1 MTEPTART
9 EPTADPATGITA
21 DNVPVAV
28 ETVETATGAAE
39 PAETAIEAVE
49 LSVESAGI
57 TVETANGAAEPT
69 ADPATGAAELSVGSA
84 GINVETA
91 TAPADHAREGATA
104 PAAGNSAEPAESVAP
119 AVKPATEATAETASE
134 ATAPAAENS
143 AEPAESV
150 DPVGKPA
157 TEATV
162 ETASEAT
169 APAADNATASMESI
183 DHIDHIDAAHDDLT
197 ESFAADPI
205 PLAVAD
211 DAPIDPSAS
220 AAESP
225 SASAAESPSA
235 GKSFFLSDVVVTRID
250 GVRSRESKRD
260 MNYFYCRPHHAL
272 IYKVSGEMTCWFGKR
287 EVSFS
292 KNDIVYIPRG
302 LTYRSKLRSDGR
314 YIIIDFDTLE
324 DYPADEIIVARFENH
339 SNLYSLFSKCAEEWA
354 FRDTAHNLG
363 CKAYIYKILALMARQ
378 LDGSDKELR
387 AKLAPAIDYMHLHI
401 NDQSLTIERL
411 AEAAGMS
418 EPYFRSLF
426 GQLYIVSPKR
436 YIISV
441 RIGQAK
447 SMLEEGTSVARTA
460 EAVGFTD
467 TESFTRLFRR
477 EAGMSPR
484 DWANR
489 APGLRKK

>member
-1 MTEPTART
+1 M
-9 EPTADPATGITA
+9 
-21 DNVPVAV
+21 V
-28 ETVETATGAAE
+28 EAAAE
-39 PAETAIEAVE
+39 RLKEVSGIA
-49 LSVESAGI
+49 AGS
-57 TVETANGAAEPT
+57 TTEVT
-69 ADPATGAAELSVGSA
+69 
-84 GINVETA
+84 
-91 TAPADHAREGATA
+91 
-104 PAAGNSAEPAESVAP
+104 GNSAENVTDVAENSAGSTTYATENSAGNVTDVAENSAGSVTDATENSAGNVTDVAENFAES
-119 AVKPATEATAETASE
+119 TTY
-134 ATAPAAENS
+134 AAENS
-143 AEPAESV
+143 AESTTYAAENSAGSV
-150 DPVGKPA
+150 TAAAETSAGNA
-157 TEATV
+157 A
-162 ETASEAT
+162 ETAAFDCAEG
-169 APAADNATASMESI
+169 
-183 DHIDHIDAAHDDLT
+183 
-197 ESFAADPI
+197 FG
-205 PLAVAD
+205 AVSV
-211 DAPIDPSAS
+211 SAR
-220 AAESP
+220 E
-225 SASAAESPSA
+225 
-235 GKSFFLSDVVVTRID
+235 FFLSDVVVTRID

-302 LTYRSKLRSDGR
+302 MTYRSKLRSDGR
-314 YIIIDFDTLE
+314 YIIIDFDTLL

-354 FRDTAHNLG
+354 FRDTAHTLS
-363 CKAYIYKILALMARQ
+363 CKAYVYKILALMARQ

-387 AKLAPAIDYMHLHI
+387 AKLAPAIEYMRLHI
-401 NDQSLTIERL
+401 NDQSLTTEKL

-426 GQLYIVSPKR
+426 GQLYIVPPKR

-467 TESFTRLFRR
+467 TESFTKLFKR

-484 DWANR
+484 DWARRGPCRRNE
-489 APGLRKK
+489 